1 MKLWHAF
8 FIVINILCTSP
19 SIAAPITFNT
29 VLPVSKDELII
40 RNQLIINRASDSGVS
55 QKTSSLVSTLAY
67 GATQN
72 LTFFATLPLIDRTLK
87 TPDGRFS
94 NSGLGDV
101 QLIARFT
108 TFQKNSAGK
117 TFRIAPFLGAK
128 IPTGDEDR
136 NNTPSVA
143 LSTGS
148 TDLFTGLITTYATTN
163 WTVDGQL
170 AYRNNGSSNG
180 TEFGDAFTFDTSLQ
194 YRLIPRQLKA
204 TSTAFLN
211 GVLEL
216 NIVDQQSNT
225 RGGTNDENSGG
236 TSIFIAPGLQYIT
249 QRWILE
255 SSVQIPIQTNNS
267 LLENDYIAQVG
278 IRTNF

>member
-1 MKLWHAF
+1 MKHCHAF
-8 FIVINILCTSP
+8 FIVIGMLCAS
-19 SIAAPITFNT
+19 SSSAAPITFNT
-29 VLPVSKDELII
+29 ALPVSKDELII
-40 RNQLIINRASDSGVS
+40 RNQFIIDRASDSSIS
-55 QKTSSLVSTLAY
+55 QKNSSLVSTVAY

-72 LTFFATLPLIDRTLK
+72 LTFFATLPLVDRTLK
-87 TPDGRFS
+87 TSDGRFS

-136 NNTPSVA
+136 NNSPSVE

-148 TDLFTGLITTYATTN
+148 TDLFTGLITTYATTG

-180 TEFGDAFTFDTSLQ
+180 TEFGDAFTFDASLQ
-194 YRLIPRQLKA
+194 YRLIPKQLKA

-216 NIVDQQSNT
+216 NIIDQQSNT
-225 RGGTNDENSGG
+225 RNGVSDDNSGG
-236 TSIFIAPGLQYIT
+236 TSIFIAPGVQYIT

-255 SSVQIPIQTNNS
+255 SSVQIPIKTNNS
-267 LLENDYIAQVG
+267 LLENDYIARIG